1 MALRLVAP
9 IAFLAL
15 ISCAGEPRA
24 DGPPIPSVAAAAPGA
39 IMSESAEAKPTSSPG
54 QALATAA
61 VPSGPRER
69 MLVREADLTIEV
81 SKYASAADAIARLAV
96 REGGFVVSTEQH
108 VTSEV
113 QVLAGRVVIRVPSP
127 RFDAVLASLQKIA
140 AAVEGARSTTND
152 VTEEFVDVEAR
163 LRAKRALEE
172 RYLAILASAKTVA
185 ETLDVERSL
194 GAVREEIERIE
205 GRRRFLADQ
214 AAMSTFRIDLHEPYP
229 ALASESG
236 GVGKTLG
243 DAVSK
248 GVDGLVYV
256 LAGLVI
262 FLIGG
267 SPLLVITIVIL
278 LIVRAAGKRRKR
290 RKVAAQEGL
299 PHGSE
304 NQDAGPRP

>member
-9 IAFLAL
+9 IACLAL
-15 ISCAGEPRA
+15 VSCGLESRA
-24 DGPPIPSVAAAAPGA
+24 DGPPVPSVAALAPGA
-39 IMSESAEAKPTSSPG
+39 VMSDSAEAKPTVSSG
-54 QALATAA
+54 LTAPSID
-61 VPSGPRER
+61 VPAAPRER
-69 MLVREADLTIEV
+69 MLVRDADLTIEV
-81 SKYASAADAIARLAV
+81 SKYASSAEAIAHLAI

-113 QVLAGRVVIRVPSP
+113 QVLAGRIVIRVPSP
-127 RFDAVLASLQKIA
+127 RFDAVLAALERIA
-140 AAVEGARSTTND
+140 ATVEGARSTTND

-163 LRAKRALEE
+163 LRAKQALEE
-172 RYLAILASAKTVA
+172 RYLAILSSAKTVA

-278 LIVRAAGKRRKR
+278 LIVRAARRRKKR
-290 RKVAAQEGL
+290 GQITAPNSAAPNPGAV
-299 PHGSE
+299 P
-304 NQDAGPRP
+304 